1 MARAPSRPPSLRI
14 IGGAW
19 RGRALVA
26 PDGQTT
32 RPTAERVR
40 QALFDML
47 AHAPWSPGLDGLH
60 VLDAFAGSGALA
72 FEALS
77 RGAASVSM
85 FDTDRA
91 AQAAI
96 RRNVD
101 NLPGASARAIFL
113 PVDATRPPRAGRA
126 CDLVFL
132 DPPYAAGLIPAA
144 LSALSAAGWLAPDAL
159 IVAETA
165 RAAPGLADELLAERT
180 HGAATVQ
187 VWRRRDVFS

>member
-1 MARAPSRPPSLRI
+1 MARAASLRI
-14 IGGAW
+14 VGGAW

-47 AHAPWSPGLDGLH
+47 AHAPWSPGIEGRI

-72 FEALS
+72 LEALS
-77 RGAASVSM
+77 RGAAHATL

-96 RRNVD
+96 RANIAG
-101 NLPGASARAIFL
+101 LPGAAARATWIAA
-113 PVDATRPPRAGRA
+113 DATRPPRSASA

-132 DPPYAAGLIPAA
+132 DPPYAAGLIDPALA
-144 LSALSAAGWLAPDAL
+144 ALSAAGWLAPGAL
-159 IVAETA
+159 IVAETG
-165 RAAPGLADELLAERT
+165 REAPAPAGALLAERT
-180 HGAATVQ
+180 HGAARLW
-187 VWRRRDVFS
+187 VWRYEEVLS